1 MKKAEYKNSI
11 QSKKKITSTYLTLL
25 IEKGDKFTVT
35 DLVKRA
41 GINRGTFYL
50 HFKNLQDVS
59 VYIENELAENFQE
72 IEINFRQYDID
83 RSPEIILDKLND
95 ILNKDLKYYKLFLTA
110 SDNNQLLEKIKKS
123 ILKLISNN
131 FMVMKYVTNY
141 ENFKIAVQ
149 YIVGGVVNAYAD
161 WFKGNIDCELKD
173 MSFFLANLIRSGL
186 KGIIPYNAY

>member
-141 ENFKIAVQ
+141 ENFKIVVQ
-149 YIVGGVVNAYAD
+149 YIVGGVVNTYAD

-173 MSFFLANLIRSGL
+173 MSSFLANMIRSGL
-186 KGIIPYNAY
+186 KGIITYNAY

>member
-11 QSKKKITSTYLTLL
+11 QSRKKITSTYLTLL

-59 VYIENELAENFQE
+59 IYIENDLADNFHE
-72 IEINFRQYDID
+72 IEIDFRQYDID
-83 RSPEIILDKLND
+83 KSPEMILDKLND
-95 ILNKDLKYYKLFLTA
+95 ILNRDLKYYKLFLTA

-131 FMVMKYVTNY
+131 FKVMKYVTNY

-149 YIVGGVVNAYAD
+149 YIVGGVVNTYAD
-161 WFKGNIDCELKD
+161 WFKGNIDCDLTE
-173 MSFFLANLIRSGL
+173 MSAFLANLIRSGL
-186 KGIIPYNAY
+186 KGIISYNAY

>member
-11 QSKKKITSTYLTLL
+11 QSRKKITSTYLTLL
-25 IEKGDKFTVT
+25 IEMGDKFTVT

-59 VYIENELAENFQE
+59 IYIENELAENFQE
-72 IEINFRQYDID
+72 IEIDFRQYDID
-83 RSPEIILDKLND
+83 KSPEVILDKLND
-95 ILNKDLKYYKLFLTA
+95 ILNRDLKYYKLFLTA

-131 FMVMKYVTNY
+131 FKVMKYVTNY

-149 YIVGGVVNAYAD
+149 YIVGGVVNTYAD

-173 MSFFLANLIRSGL
+173 MSTFLANLIRSGL
-186 KGIIPYNAY
+186 KGIISYNAY